1 MKKRVIPAI
10 FLAAC
15 IIFTGC
21 SNKNVAKVNDTE
33 ISKDD
38 FETTKNIVAVINE
51 YNTGKSLEDMSEEE
65 LSDFD
70 SEIITFMIDRRLI
83 SQKAIEKGI
92 NVSSEESSTRVGS
105 IKEGLESNN
114 ILKEKLSKKGIT
126 EQELENFATEDI
138 LSEKY
143 REAFDNSQN
152 VKESNISEYYNTH
165 SEEFEQEYV
174 EASHILIST
183 INNDG
188 TAMSEEQKKEK
199 RELANQIAEKAKNG
213 EDFSTLAKQY
223 SDDKKTG
230 ANGGNLGFFKK
241 SDKDSAFT
249 GKVFELKKGEISDVI
264 ETNSGYEIVKVTNR
278 KTEKSALNKE
288 KENIKKSILDD
299 RYIKHLEELEKDADI
314 KIF

>member
-1 MKKRVIPAI
+1 MKKRVILAI

-152 VKESNISEYYNTH
+152 VKESDISEYYNTH

>member
-152 VKESNISEYYNTH
+152 VKESDISEYYNTH

>member
-92 NVSSEESSTRVGS
+92 NVSSEESSTRAGS

-152 VKESNISEYYNTH
+152 VKESDISEYYNTH

-299 RYIKHLEELEKDADI
+299 RYIKHLEKLEKDADI

>member
-83 SQKAIEKGI
+83 SQKAIENGI
-92 NVSSEESSTRVGS
+92 NVSSEESSTRAGS
-105 IKEGLESNN
+105 IKEGLESNT

-152 VKESNISEYYNTH
+152 VKESDISEYYNTH

>member
-143 REAFDNSQN
+143 REAFDDSQN
-152 VKESNISEYYNTH
+152 VKESDISEYYNTH

>member
-152 VKESNISEYYNTH
+152 VNESDISEYYNTH